1 MEQTNRRCQTH
12 GIPLARRYRTE
23 TSDSNKVRKVPEF
36 YCRVCAMKQSL
47 TTYKERAIQIE
58 RMKQGLPD

>member
-1 MEQTNRRCQTH
+1 MEQTKRCCPTH

-23 TSDSNKVRKVPEF
+23 TTDANKVRKVPEF

-47 TTYKERAIQIE
+47 ATYKERAIKIE
-58 RMKQGLPD
+58 KMKQGL